1 MAGEMKR
8 AGTILFG
15 VVAMVWGA
23 VAPAVASDDSSA
35 LAERLRALKPAE
47 QLELLRGIEAE
58 GHADAEVYFRM
69 GNAFYSLEALDSAIV
84 YYGEALE
91 VDSTYVKAWVNLG
104 LAYDG
109 SRQAA
114 AAQRAFE
121 EALAVAPED
130 VLALCHLGFTYF
142 NRGQVDRAIDYYMQ
156 ALRIDPE
163 SAQAHY
169 NLGLAFADAR
179 IFPEALREW
188 EKVIELDDG
197 QLGKTA
203 AENVGL
209 IHTYMELDEN

>member
-1 MAGEMKR
+1 MVLLG
-8 AGTILFG
+8 L
-15 VVAMVWGA
+15 VALVSSA
-23 VAPAVASDDSSA
+23 VTPVVASDDSSA
-35 LAERLRALKPAE
+35 LAERLNAMKPAE
-47 QLELLRGIEAE
+47 QLELLRGMEAQ
-58 GHADAEVYFRM
+58 GQADAEVYFRI
-69 GNAFYSLEALDSAIV
+69 GNAFYSMEALDSAIV
-84 YYGEALE
+84 YYGEAIKA
-91 VDSTYVKAWVNLG
+91 DSAYVKAWVNLG

-109 SRQAA
+109 SHQVP

-121 EALAVAPED
+121 EALAIAPDD

-142 NRGQVDRAIDYYMQ
+142 NRGRVEKAIDYYMQ

-169 NLGLAFADAR
+169 NLGLAFADAH
-179 IFPEALREW
+179 IFQEALREW

-203 AENVGL
+203 AENVNL